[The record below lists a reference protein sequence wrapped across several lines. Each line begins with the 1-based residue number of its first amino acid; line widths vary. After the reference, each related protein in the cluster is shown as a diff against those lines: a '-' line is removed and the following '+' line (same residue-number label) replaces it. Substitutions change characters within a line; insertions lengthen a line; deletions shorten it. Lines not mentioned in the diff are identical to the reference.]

1 MAKEHLPNQEVEI
14 QDSDFTFVQKDD
26 HLHDKSFK
34 TRPTTFFKDAMKRFV
49 KNKSSVVAAGILAI
63 LILMAIIVP
72 VADRNSIK
80 STYQEIQYLPPKWF
94 SGDMNGF
101 MDGTKTVNNV
111 VLDPHERDADGKYLL
126 PEGSSYIQNA
136 IIGDISAAS
145 SYANELTD
153 SVSKYGKGGYITLMN
168 TGYTDRATD
177 TWSSTGDAGIMSS
190 DVTFEDTETVSFE
203 ADIDEELTK
212 ATVLDESEMNVYL
225 AFSYD
230 TVTEEGIY
238 NNLVALTEPISL
250 LEGEYATLRCDD
262 VVAKL
267 SEIDPTLTG
276 TISGKFGLMLSDPY
290 EVKYTNQTVYIK
302 RLVASASASDV
313 AIASFSDAT
322 KALTKIQDEKDETHF
337 LRQGSAK
344 LGIYHSEVLY
354 GTFRYDCYK
363 AIFGSTDD
371 DDPKPVF
378 TTRIYSGDDVNV
390 FIENGWM
397 EYEWGH
403 GTNLGQFHL
412 TELGKKYCPVRD
424 VLAQDVRED
433 PFHPG
438 DEEYITRE
446 LTVKCSYYRHL
457 AYKGI
462 IGDYNPPKYVFG
474 TDQNG
479 KDFFKVVFSGLLM
492 SLGLGFLSA
501 GINITIGLIWGA
513 IAGYFG
519 GWVDLLMERFVEILS
534 GMPWIVMMTLIVL
547 LTGSN
552 SFGIFLL
559 ALCITGWIGISG
571 VTRSQFYRYKR
582 REYVLASRTLGASD
596 ARLIFRH
603 ILPNAIGTIVTSAVL
618 MIPGVI
624 FTEANIA
631 YLLPGTMQLAG
642 SFGVSLSNVQ
652 GDLKLYPYLI
662 VSASIIMALIMISF
676 NLFGNGLR
684 DAFNPSLKGSDE

>member
-14 QDSDFTFVQKDD
+14 EDSDFTFVQKDE

-72 VADRNSIK
+72 VADRNSIS

-101 MDGTKTVNNV
+101 MDGTKTVKNV
-111 VLDPHERDADGKYLL
+111 VLDPHERDAEGHYLL
-126 PEGSSYIQNA
+126 PEDSTYVQNA
-136 IIGDISAAS
+136 IIGEITATS
-145 SYANELTD
+145 SFANELTD
-153 SVSKYGKGGYITLMN
+153 SVGKYGKGGYITLAN
-168 TGYTDRATD
+168 VGYTDRVTG
-177 TWSSTGDAGIMSS
+177 TWSSTGDAGLVSS
-190 DVTFEDTETVSFE
+190 PISFEDNESVKFE
-203 ADIDEELTK
+203 ADIDESLTK
-212 ATVLDESEMNVYL
+212 ATLRDETDMSVYL
-225 AFSYD
+225 VFSYD
-230 TVTEEGIY
+230 KTSEEGVETSFIQI
-238 NNLVALTEPISL
+238 TEPVL
-250 LEGEYATLRCDD
+250 LAEGEYATLTCED
-262 VVAKL
+262 VVAKIQ
-267 SEIDPTLTG
+267 EADPALTG
-276 TISGKFGLMLSDPY
+276 NITGRLGLMLSDPY
-290 EVKYTNQTVYIK
+290 EAEFTSQTVYIK
-302 RLVASASASDV
+302 RLVANASTSDIQ
-313 AIASFSDAT
+313 IASWSDAT
-322 KALTKIQDEKDETHF
+322 KALTKIQDEKDENHY
-337 LRQGSAK
+337 LRLGNAK
-344 LGIYHSEVLY
+344 LGIYASEVLY
-354 GTFRYDCYK
+354 GSFRYDCYK

-378 TTRIYSGDDVNV
+378 TTRIYSGDDINV

-397 EYEWGH
+397 TYTWGN
-403 GTNLGQFHL
+403 GTSLGEFHL
-412 TELGKKYCPVRD
+412 TEEGKKYCPVRD
-424 VLAQDVRED
+424 VIAQDVRTD
-433 PFHPG
+433 PFHPF

-462 IGDYNPPKYVFG
+462 IGDYNPPMYFFG

-501 GINITIGLIWGA
+501 AINITIGLIWGA

-618 MIPGVI
+618 MIPSVI

-631 YLLPGTMQLAG
+631 YLLPGTMQLSG

-652 GDLKLYPYLI
+652 GDLNLYPYLI